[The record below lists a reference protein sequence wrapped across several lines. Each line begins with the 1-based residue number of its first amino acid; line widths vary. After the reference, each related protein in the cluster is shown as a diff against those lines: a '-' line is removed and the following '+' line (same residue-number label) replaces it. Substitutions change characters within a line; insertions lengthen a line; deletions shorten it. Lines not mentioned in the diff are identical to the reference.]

1 ADMTNKIGMQLR
13 YDRINPLGLFETVQ
27 RDTVTTVRQDDV
39 KEGSTGLFAENSV
52 QWTAWLRSVVGL
64 RFDRYTFNVA
74 SDNPANSGKVA
85 AHITS
90 PKLALIFGPWTKT
103 EFFANYG
110 EGFHS
115 NDSRGTT
122 TTVSPATGMLVDKVT
137 PLVKSRGGELGAR
150 TEIIPGLQS
159 SLALWQLRLGSEL
172 VFIGDAGDTE
182 ASRAS
187 LRRGV
192 EWTNYWKLQSWL
204 LLDFNLAASKAR
216 FSESDPAGN
225 YIPGSIDKV
234 ASLGLTVPDWH
245 KWFGALQWRY
255 FGPRPL
261 TEDNSQRSASTSLA
275 YLRVGRLLDSNTRL
289 SLEVYN
295 LFNRKASDIDYYYA
309 SRLAGEPAG
318 GVNDIHFHPV
328 EPRTLRATLQYKF

>member
-1 ADMTNKIGMQLR
+1 MTNKVGLQLR
-13 YDRINPLGLFETVQ
+13 YDRISPLALVDTMARETVN
-27 RDTVTTVRQDDV
+27 TVRQDEV
-39 KEGSTGLFAENSV
+39 KEGSAGIYAENSV
-52 QWTAWLRSVVGL
+52 QWTRWLRSVLGL
-64 RFDRYTFNVA
+64 RFDRYTFNVG

-90 PKLALIFGPWTKT
+90 PKLALILGPWAKT
-103 EFFANYG
+103 EFFVNYG

-115 NDSRGTT
+115 NDARGTT
-122 TTVSPATGMLVDKVT
+122 TRVSPSTGITVDPVT

-159 SLALWQLRLGSEL
+159 SLALWRLKLGSEL
-172 VFIGDAGDTE
+172 IFTGDAGDTV

-187 LRRGV
+187 RRSGV
-192 EWTNYWKLQSWL
+192 EWTNYWRLQPWL

-216 FSESDPAGN
+216 LSEEDPAGN

-234 ASLGLTVPDWH
+234 ASLGLTVTDWQG
-245 KWFGALQWRY
+245 WFGALQWRY

-261 TEDNSQRSASTSLA
+261 IEDNSQRSAATSLA
-275 YLRVGRLLDSNTRL
+275 YLRIGRQIDKSARL
-289 SLEVYN
+289 SLEIYN
-295 LFNRKASDIDYYYA
+295 LFDRKVSDIDYYYA
-309 SRLAGEPAG
+309 SRLRGEPPG

-328 EPRTLRATLQYKF
+328 EPRTLRATLQLSF